1 MTNNED
7 NSIPTWHGHCPR
19 VGEQRASTNA
29 AAQGRVPEFQRRN
42 RSGAAK
48 AKPEEFYDNSALQ
61 RLEQAG
67 FFKN

>member
-1 MTNNED
+1 MKTILSLFGTAIVLGLARNARAQTQPLKVVFPSFSVATD
-7 NSIPTWHGHCPR
+7 PR
-19 VGEQRASTNA
+19 
-29 AAQGRVPEFQRRN
+29 
-42 RSGAAK
+42 AAK